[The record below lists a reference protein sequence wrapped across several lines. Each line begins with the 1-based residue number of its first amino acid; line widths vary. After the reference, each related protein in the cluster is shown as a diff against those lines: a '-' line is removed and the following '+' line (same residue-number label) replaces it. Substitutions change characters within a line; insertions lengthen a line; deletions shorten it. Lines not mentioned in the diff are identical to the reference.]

1 MKIKQYNPDGSA
13 DIIFDENEI
22 KIINEKGK
30 LHYDPTTFKHLVN
43 SLARIV
49 FTFSENFPEEL
60 KNLKTTDFTKIE
72 GK

>member
-1 MKIKQYNPDGSA
+1 MKIK
-13 DIIFDENEI
+13 
-22 KIINEKGK
+22 
-30 LHYDPTTFKHLVN
+30 HYDPTTFKHLVN

-49 FTFSENFPEEL
+49 FTFNENFSDEL